1 MSKLLETKGYESWLL
16 PPVSD
21 TSQALHG
28 ASAVRLQ
35 ELQREAYEEGFSQG
49 KEQGYAKGYREG
61 YDKGEQQGYA
71 EKQQQMEQNHTA
83 ITSILEL
90 LADPLKELD
99 DEIINQLADLSMIVA
114 SQVIRRELHAEK
126 GEIIGVVRE
135 AMSALP
141 ATTRKV
147 ILNIHP
153 EDAIMIRE
161 AFSLGQKEDSDEL
174 RWKLVEDPLITRGG
188 CKIASENSRID
199 ATVEARLNRVIST
212 LLGDER
218 QTDD

>member
-1 MSKLLETKGYESWLL
+1 MSKLLESKNYQSWLL
-16 PPVSD
+16 PQVND

-28 ASAVRLQ
+28 ASAIRLQ
-35 ELQREAYEEGFSQG
+35 ELQREAYEEGFARG
-49 KEQGYAKGYREG
+49 KKQGYEEGHREG
-61 YDKGEQQGYA
+61 YEKGEQQGYS
-71 EKQQQMEQNHTA
+71 EKKLQIEQDHHA
-83 ITSILEL
+83 LSSILEL
-90 LADPLKELD
+90 LVEPLKELD
-99 DEIINQLADLSMIVA
+99 DEIVNQLADLSMIVA
-114 SQVIRRELHAEK
+114 SQVVRRELHIEK

-141 ATTRKV
+141 ATIRKV
-147 ILNIHP
+147 ILTIHP
-153 EDAIMIRE
+153 EDAIIVRE
-161 AFSLGQKEDSDEL
+161 AFSLGQKDDSDEL

-199 ATVEARLNRVIST
+199 ATVEARLHRIIST